1 MTRSSLHNSR
11 WRAVLPPLAAWVG
24 CVLLFA
30 GVYTIA
36 WGVNP
41 DSFLLNK
48 ELNLSPLD
56 AMWSASRT
64 GLDNDTRELVL
75 PGTDP
80 GGADDLA
87 AISSPARKLI
97 DEVHATGIRIAALKA
112 DLFLKEAFRARL
124 AKDIN
129 ASLKTG
135 FDAYREIHTRQAQR
149 ALAEAKHL
157 SVLAASRSSSDGA
170 RDIAVAN
177 ANVAVAQAEAN
188 LADALRDANDYI
200 VEHPGEFVPPA
211 LRDKLKDSDEAI
223 ITTLK
228 ELSAQQQAL
237 VQGNDKIRE
246 EASRIESLR
255 SSRLNFIDFL
265 YFSASIACSN
275 SLGDIT
281 PNLRG
286 IRAVVLSE
294 LLACIV
300 IVAWLLTRLFEKPE
314 PEAGVVPDEPRG

>member
-1 MTRSSLHNSR
+1 M
-11 WRAVLPPLAAWVG
+11 
-24 CVLLFA
+24 LLFA
-30 GVYTIA
+30 VVYTIA
-36 WGVNP
+36 WDVNP
-41 DSFLLNK
+41 DSFVLNK

-64 GLDNDTRELVL
+64 DLDNDTKELVL

-97 DEVHATGIRIAALKA
+97 DEVHATGVRIAALKA
-112 DLFLKEAFRARL
+112 KLFVKEAFRASL
-124 AKDIN
+124 ANDIN

-135 FDAYREIHTRQAQR
+135 FDAYRESYTRQAR
-149 ALAEAKHL
+149 GALAEAKHL

-170 RDIAVAN
+170 RDIAVSN
-177 ANVAVAQAEAN
+177 ANVAVAQAEAES
-188 LADALRDANDYI
+188 AAALRDASDYI
-200 VEHPGEFVPPA
+200 VAHPGEFVPAA

-228 ELSAQQQAL
+228 DLDAQQQAL
-237 VQGNDKIRE
+237 VQGGDKIRE
-246 EASRIESLR
+246 EAARIESLR
-255 SSRLNFIDFL
+255 SSRLNFVDFL

-286 IRAVVLSE
+286 VRAVVLSE

-300 IVAWLLTRLFEKPE
+300 IVAWLLTRLFERSE
-314 PEAGVVPDEPRG
+314 PEAGVAPDKPHG